1 MAKARS
7 KMPKGNVPKTQT
19 AKVQEVETQEAEKQ
33 EDTVFIS
40 EADQYL
46 FAQGGRCGRRIFR
59 CVGD

>member
-1 MAKARS
+1 MAKARA

-46 FAQGGRCGRRIFR
+46 FAQGTL
-59 CVGD
+59 